1 MKELDFVKTTKE
13 IENIKKEFLNTVDQL
28 DGNGLDLI
36 KKEYNLDLVE
46 LDEKNKLTI
55 AFIGQYSAG
64 KSSIIA
70 ALTDDFNINIGQDVT
85 TDKISKYMWNNLIL
99 LDTPGIGTENIEH
112 NEIAYKHMDLADLL
126 IYVVTTQGFDALI
139 ASDFQ
144 RIAFDRNK
152 FHKMMLVVNK
162 TSLESQENKANW
174 GKDIEK
180 VISPLTLEDFKV
192 TFIDVK
198 DYLDSLKEECEQD
211 KIELQTISNYS
222 DFIGKINEFVNEK
235 GLIGRLISELNVTES
250 YLLKVLNEIS
260 TDDNGKKVMELLQR
274 KEFLVEE
281 SKKNITKNIERE
293 VKSLHTKVIELS
305 NELISQLTIKADK
318 DILEEE
324 FQKITDQI
332 DKKCEECGCKIEQ
345 IVDEELDD
353 LIRKIS
359 ELENSPLYRE
369 IIFEFNV
376 DVNVDSCL
384 KEKPDCNKL
393 RKIPEV
399 LADVGKFLGVAGD
412 GFKNWCFN
420 TAKVEKGLKAVAGS
434 DAHKFIL
441 RAGHGLGKKFKPYG
455 AIKIADK
462 IGKAGKVLAKI
473 GKCVGVAACLAS
485 PFIASYEQH
494 QEDKSEKNI
503 RSARIETRKNFRILA
518 DEIKETFYKNKNVLI
533 DKVYEKELTNIKERM
548 DSLRNKEDVQSC
560 TVQKLMKLRE
570 EIAHII
576 NKVKMS

>member
-548 DSLRNKEDVQSC
+548 DSLRNKEDIQSC